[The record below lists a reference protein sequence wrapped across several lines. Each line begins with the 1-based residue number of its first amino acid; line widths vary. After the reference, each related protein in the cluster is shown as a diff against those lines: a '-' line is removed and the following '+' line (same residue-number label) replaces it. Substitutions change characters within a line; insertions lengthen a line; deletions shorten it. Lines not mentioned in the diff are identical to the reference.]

1 MHNYTFQWPDNGHDA
16 QAQIL
21 QKSITQDSLAHAYLF
36 YGPEGI
42 GKKELASVFVASLL
56 CSDEQLRPCGS
67 CENCRSIS
75 ENVYPDLHWV
85 NPESDTSSI
94 SIDQIRSLKRLLHFR
109 SVSSKPKIAL
119 ITGAESMT
127 LLAANAL
134 LKVLEEPPQ
143 GVILVLIAHSLRA
156 IPATVLSRCQLL
168 RCRTISDRALRGIL
182 ESLSDDSDLKDMA
195 ASLAS
200 GRTRYAREFLI
211 TGLSPYHTQTEAI
224 FQLIESP
231 LLTRLL
237 QTSELA
243 RYQSAEQTRLDAEG
257 GGKQADL
264 SLDSLESVVRDILLV
279 RAGVPSVVHRS
290 YRERL
295 MRIAES
301 IPLREV
307 YRMLDGIADLR
318 QRLATY
324 AHAQLAWE
332 HFFIN
337 S

>member
-1 MHNYTFQWPDNGHDA
+1 
-16 QAQIL
+16 
-21 QKSITQDSLAHAYLF
+21 
-36 YGPEGI
+36 
-42 GKKELASVFVASLL
+42 
-56 CSDEQLRPCGS
+56 
-67 CENCRSIS
+67 
-75 ENVYPDLHWV
+75 
-85 NPESDTSSI
+85 
-94 SIDQIRSLKRLLHFR
+94 
-109 SVSSKPKIAL
+109 
-119 ITGAESMT
+119 
-127 LLAANAL
+127 
-134 LKVLEEPPQ
+134 
-143 GVILVLIAHSLRA
+143 
-156 IPATVLSRCQLL
+156 
-168 RCRTISDRALRGIL
+168 
-182 ESLSDDSDLKDMA
+182 MA